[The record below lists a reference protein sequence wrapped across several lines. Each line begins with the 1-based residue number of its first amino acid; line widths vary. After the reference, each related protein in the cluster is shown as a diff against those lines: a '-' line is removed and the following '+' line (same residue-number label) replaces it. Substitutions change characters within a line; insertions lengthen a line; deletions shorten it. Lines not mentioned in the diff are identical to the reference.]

1 MIEMFACNCPKAIIM
16 GTTLAI
22 KGFVRVNI
30 WNVLSTGCVRKPLVI
45 L

>member
-1 MIEMFACNCPKAIIM
+1 MQKKSFMIEMFACNCPKAIIM

-30 WNVLSTGCVRKPLVI
+30 WIVL
-45 L
+45 